1 MDGWFAGYAADV
13 VGIAWMGYDQPR
25 SLGGREFGATLSL
38 PIWTDYMRVAL
49 RGKPD
54 AQRPVPPGLVQVDG
68 DWMYEE
74 YVNGGGVRSVD
85 VEDNRSFL
93 EKLFGGGNAPA
104 PAPGNGPAPV
114 PAPAPS
120 PAPRPAQQSN
130 DMTYRGGG

>member
-1 MDGWFAGYAADV
+1 
-13 VGIAWMGYDQPR
+13 
-25 SLGGREFGATLSL
+25 
-38 PIWTDYMRVAL
+38 MRVAL

-93 EKLFGGGNAPA
+93 EKLFGGGNSPA
-104 PAPGNGPAPV
+104 PAPGNGPADA